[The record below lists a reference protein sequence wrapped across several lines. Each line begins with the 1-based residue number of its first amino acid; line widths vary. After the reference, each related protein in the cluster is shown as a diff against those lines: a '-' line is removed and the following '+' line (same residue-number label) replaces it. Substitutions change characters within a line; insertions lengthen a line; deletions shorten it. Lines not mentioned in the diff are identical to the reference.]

1 MERNTCS
8 HYRDGRAA
16 ACGQS
21 AENLVLRKN
30 TPHKVYAQVAR
41 NIDLPILHIG
51 DATGLAIRNSGLK
64 RVGLIGTL
72 YTMEDG
78 FMADWLKEHYG
89 IETLVPSSG
98 PARKELHRI
107 IQEELGRGIFRPESK
122 KYVLEQIEELQKQGA
137 QGIVLG
143 APNFRWRKGYLGT
156 SLSDLTAAMGVNR
169 PSLYTAFGNKKSLFR
184 KVLDRYSKGPS
195 VYLSEALREPTARA
209 VVERVFHG
217 VVELLTDPR
226 TPTTCMWV
234 HGALSCGADPWR
246 KEFAAQRVA
255 GFEELRADLDTLA
268 NFVQTVNFGLTVQ
281 ASTGATRKDL
291 LCVVAAALQAWPK

>member
-1 MERNTCS
+1 MERNKS
-8 HYRDGRAA
+8 PKRMGRPRSFDIDRALDRA
-16 ACGQS
+16 
-21 AENLVLRKN
+21 LV
-30 TPHKVYAQVAR
+30 V
-41 NIDLPILHIG
+41 
-51 DATGLAIRNSGLK
+51 
-64 RVGLIGTL
+64 
-72 YTMEDG
+72 
-78 FMADWLKEHYG
+78 F
-89 IETLVPSSG
+89 
-98 PARKELHRI
+98 
-107 IQEELGRGIFRPESK
+107 
-122 KYVLEQIEELQKQGA
+122 
-137 QGIVLG
+137 
-143 APNFRWRKGYLGT
+143 WRKGYEGA
-156 SLSDLTAAMGVNR
+156 SLSDLTKAVGVNR
-169 PSLYTAFGNKKSLFR
+169 PSLYAAFGNKKSLFR

-234 HGALSCGADPWR
+234 HGALSCGDDPLR

-255 GFEELRADLDTLA
+255 GFEELRARFRRAVAEGDLPIEADLDTLA